1 MTCLALEDARCL
13 CKAIRLEQLW
23 EANLRLTRVAPFK
36 EAEED
41 DIDPDME
48 DGDYGQDEGGY
59 DMPDDQQEYQQQYGL
74 DANGNGAYYGGLK
87 GGSVITMRLRG
98 GVVSTVDQGLK
109 KRKSA
114 SNDPYLQLS
123 EDDDEEFEDE
133 GEDEEDVKPFD
144 TNGKLDAGQ
153 VAEYN
158 KLAKLGDEDVSDAAS
173 PSAKPTRDA
182 RGALLTRNPEVKPN
196 ENGIYPG
203 EEIIGS
209 DLDDSDQDEEDGP
222 YDDEDEEEQD
232 DLAKDVMICV
242 CDKVCWEG
250 KRITGMILFVGLIYR
265 MSSGS
270 ASEKQVEGHV
280 QRRVHSS
287 ERQGIRFFTLHW
299 VSLPATPKQC
309 HDAKLSF

>member
-1 MTCLALEDARCL
+1 MSNKVVPTLYAGIIDDVVHATKDRFEEEGLDEDGALTLR
-13 CKAIRLEQLW
+13 RLW

-41 DIDPDME
+41 DLDPDMD
-48 DGDYGQDEGGY
+48 DGEYGQDEGGY

-98 GVVSTVDQGLK
+98 GV
-109 KRKSA
+109 
-114 SNDPYLQLS
+114 LS
-123 EDDDEEFEDE
+123 EDDDEEFDEE

-144 TNGKLDAGQ
+144 TNGKLDAGR

-158 KLAKLGDEDVSDAAS
+158 KLAKLGDEDTSDAAS
-173 PSAKPTRDA
+173 SSAKPTRDA

-222 YDDEDEEEQD
+222 YDDEDDEEQD

-242 CDKVCWEG
+242 CDKVQRVKNKWKVTFKDGFIRANG
-250 KRITGMILFVGLIYR
+250 KEYVFSRCTGEF
-265 MSSGS
+265 
-270 ASEKQVEGHV
+270 E
-280 QRRVHSS
+280 
-287 ERQGIRFFTLHW
+287 W
-299 VSLPATPKQC
+299 
-309 HDAKLSF
+309 